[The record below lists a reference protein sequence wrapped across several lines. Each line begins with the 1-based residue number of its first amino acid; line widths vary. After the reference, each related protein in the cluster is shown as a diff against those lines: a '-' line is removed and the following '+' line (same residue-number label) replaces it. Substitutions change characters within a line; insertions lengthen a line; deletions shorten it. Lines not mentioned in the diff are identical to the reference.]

1 MDDAGHDMRLARVA
15 AVRPVAV
22 DILRFELEPADRRPF
37 APFAPGAHIDLTTPA
52 GPVRQYSLCGD
63 PLERRRYA
71 IAVKREREGR
81 GGSNSLHDGAEEGA
95 ALAFSGPRNL
105 FPLVA
110 GTGGSLLIAGGIGI
124 TPVYAMAQA
133 LASAGRP
140 WELHYCARSRE
151 HAAFVDELAALPGGS
166 LTPWFSEKP
175 LLDARALLREV
186 RADTDV
192 YCCGPAPLMQ
202 AVKEA
207 GSHWPAGRL
216 HFEYFAAP
224 AVDWPPNQAFEVEL
238 ASSGAVLQV
247 PRDRT
252 ILQVLR
258 ANGIEVPSACE
269 EGVCGTCEVRV
280 CAGDPEHRDMLLNDT
295 EKAAGK
301 TMMVCVSRARSPR
314 LMLDL

>member
-1 MDDAGHDMRLARVA
+1 MDEAGQDMRLARVA
-15 AVRPVAV
+15 SIRPAAI

-52 GPVRQYSLCGD
+52 GLVRQYSLCGD
-63 PLERRRYA
+63 PAQPGRYA

-81 GGSNSLHDGAEEGA
+81 GGSASLHEGIEEGS

-105 FPLVA
+105 FPLA
-110 GTGGSLLIAGGIGI
+110 PRGSSLLIAGGIGV
-124 TPVYAMAQA
+124 TPIYAMAQA
-133 LASAGRP
+133 LAASGRP
-140 WELHYCARSRE
+140 WEMHYCARSRQ
-151 HAAFVDELAALPGGS
+151 HAAFFEELAALPGGA
-166 LTPWFSEKP
+166 LHTWFGEMP
-175 LLDARALLREV
+175 LLDARPLLRQV

-207 GSHWPAGRL
+207 GAHWPAGRL

-224 AVDWPPNQAFEVEL
+224 SIAWPPNRPFEVEL
-238 ASSGAVLQV
+238 ARSRKVLQV
-247 PRDRT
+247 PRERS

-258 ANGIEVPSACE
+258 ANGVEVASACE

-280 CAGDPEHRDMLLNDT
+280 LEGEPEHRDMLLGDA
-295 EKAAGK
+295 EKAAGRS
-301 TMMVCVSRARSPR
+301 MMTCVSRARSPR
-314 LMLDL
+314 LVLDL